1 MIESNYLNQF
11 GSLLFSVLILSI
23 MLSIILI
30 LQFTFAE
37 PSLKGSIYPIVKG
50 TYTIPSEGF
59 QITLPDG
66 WTGIDLNPVAIVSPT
81 GIDLKTGSVKRG
93 GDSILMVLD
102 RANVSDYLEGMNH
115 YNTSKYADYI
125 KKIAETV
132 GCKVL
137 SDKFIKIK
145 GMKSEELTEQC
156 GSHGEE
162 KTISYVFTSRK
173 NMIFVGLKASGLTF
187 DNNLEKFKQSI
198 QSIKINDATDIE
210 DIILGYT
217 APTR

>member
-1 MIESNYLNQF
+1 
-11 GSLLFSVLILSI
+11 

-30 LQFTFAE
+30 FQFTFGE

-81 GIDLKTGSVKRG
+81 GIDLKTGSIKRG
-93 GDSILMVLD
+93 GDSVLMVLG

-115 YNTSKYADYI
+115 YNTSKYADYL

-132 GCKVL
+132 GCRVC
-137 SDKFIKIK
+137 
-145 GMKSEELTEQC
+145 LT
-156 GSHGEE
+156 
-162 KTISYVFTSRK
+162 
-173 NMIFVGLKASGLTF
+173 NLLK
-187 DNNLEKFKQSI
+187 
-198 QSIKINDATDIE
+198 
-210 DIILGYT
+210 
-217 APTR
+217 

>member
-1 MIESNYLNQF
+1 
-11 GSLLFSVLILSI
+11 

-30 LQFTFAE
+30 FQFTFAE
-37 PSLKGSIYPIVKG
+37 PSLKGSLYPIVKG

-66 WTGIDLNPVAIVSPT
+66 WTGIDLNLVAMVSPT
-81 GIDLKTGSVKRG
+81 GIDPKTGSIKRG
-93 GDSILMVLD
+93 GDRVLMVLG

-115 YNTSKYADYI
+115 YSTSKYPDYI

-137 SDKFIKIK
+137 SDKFVKIN
-145 GMKSEELTEQC
+145 GMKSEKLTEQC

-162 KTISYVFTSRK
+162 KTISYVFASRK
-173 NMIFVGLKASGLTF
+173 NIIFVGLKASGLT
-187 DNNLEKFKQSI
+187 
-198 QSIKINDATDIE
+198 
-210 DIILGYT
+210 
-217 APTR
+217 